1 MPDMGGLDVRKELH
15 ALDPDGLEFSDSYF
29 RPADLR
35 LVDCRKARSIGVSI
49 NAAKISGA
57 YLPAELTAS
66 EIELTLLHGSRM
78 RYRSEK

>member
-1 MPDMGGLDVRKELH
+1 MPDVSGLNVRKELH
-15 ALDPDGLEFSDSYF
+15 ALDLDGLDFRDSYF
-29 RPADLR
+29 RQADLR
-35 LVDCRKARSIGVSI
+35 LVDFRKARPIGVSI